1 VTLGTVFSP
10 STPFLGFLQTSGA
23 LGLAFAGNAHTTNTP
38 VWQAALAQAP
48 SPEFAIWLRRT
59 KGTKSAGTEGPGGV
73 FTLGGVNASLFS
85 GDVEY
90 LNVTGPE
97 DSFWQLNISG
107 AGGACDA
114 LELSG

>member
-1 VTLGTVFSP
+1 MTLGTVFSP

-59 KGTKSAGTEGPGGV
+59 KGAKSAGTKGPGGV

-107 AGGACDA
+107 VGGACDA